1 MKTQVFHDIRTGNRI
16 FLCIATP
23 DSMKEAA
30 KLKYSIERELL
41 AEECSPEKVRSLIAE
56 MAAETGLDLEPS
68 QILREELAA

>member
-1 MKTQVFHDIRTGNRI
+1 MKTQVFHEIRKGRI

-23 DSMKEAA
+23 ATIEEAA
-30 KLKYSIERELL
+30 KLKYSAERELL

-56 MAAETGLDLEPS
+56 LESETGLDLEPS